1 MDQNF
6 VIVSLAGSVSVIVGV
21 VALLVKSFITDKP
34 KTNGNGK
41 NKQIDDIEIKLSEA
55 ISGFRESHLEERMLL
70 KQLTKE
76 LEELKTLVG
85 ICADILKK
93 I

>member
-34 KTNGNGK
+34 KTNGNGT
-41 NKQIDDIEIKLSEA
+41 KQSRDCFEQ
-55 ISGFRESHLEERMLL
+55 HLEVIN
-70 KQLTKE
+70 KLTSIQ
-76 LEELKTLVG
+76 KTLDDRNEIFAEVKRKLDE
-85 ICADILKK
+85 INMTVHRK
-93 I
+93 